1 MATATKRAEAGK
13 RFIPGQSGILTLRLR
28 TVLDEVIASAAP
40 DARDREVTVLL
51 TGTADPYLVG
61 ARDAL
66 VRAFTNALVNALDAA
81 PCGSHVVFR
90 ISRENHVAVI
100 DICDEGAGVPRELRN
115 KVFQPFF
122 TTRAGC
128 SGLGLTI
135 ARAVAQAHGG
145 TVRFIEGPGATLRF
159 ELPVQNS

>member
-1 MATATKRAEAGK
+1 MLTRRSDAGK
-13 RFIPGQSGILTLRLR
+13 RFIAGQSGILTLRLR
-28 TVLDEVIASAAP
+28 TVLDEVIAGAAI
-40 DARDREVTVLL
+40 DARDREVVIQL
-51 TGTADPYLVG
+51 TGLADPYIVG

-66 VRAFTNALVNALDAA
+66 VRAFTNVLLNALEAT
-81 PCGSHVVFR
+81 PCGSRVEVR
-90 ISRENHVAVI
+90 ISRENHVALI
-100 DICDEGAGVPRELRN
+100 DICDEGPGIPRELRH

-145 TVRFIEGPGATLRF
+145 TVRFLEGPGATLRF